1 VDNWLPAAS
10 PSHDGLPPGP
20 RCYDVAGLASG
31 DPAHLASAG
40 SPVDLMWISAPSVRP
55 PRGEPAHFRT
65 LSTRGSETAT
75 KGHNIVV
82 GSLLQWV
89 WRKSR
94 LDCWSR
100 PPGLAFPR
108 RDSIRGG
115 GPQQDKLTGPADR
128 VIAVRAAPRG
138 LRVYSPAEE
147 RGPIKRTYQP
157 KKKYRRRVHGF
168 LRRMNTAAGV
178 RLIRNRRRKGRHRLT
193 PG

>member
-1 VDNWLPAAS
+1 VDCLWITGCLP
-10 PSHDGLPPGP
+10 LPPLTTACRRAHGAMTWP
-20 RCYDVAGLASG
+20 GWQAGIRPTWQALA
-31 DPAHLASAG
+31 L
-40 SPVDLMWISAPSVRP
+40 LL
-55 PRGEPAHFRT
+55 HFRT